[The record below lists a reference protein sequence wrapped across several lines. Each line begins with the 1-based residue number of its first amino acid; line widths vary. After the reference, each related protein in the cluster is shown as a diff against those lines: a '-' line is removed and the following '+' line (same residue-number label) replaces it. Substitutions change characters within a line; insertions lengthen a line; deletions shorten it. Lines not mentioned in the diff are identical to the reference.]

1 VWWGYCSR
9 ASPLCGEVGPGAR
22 RYGWEGH
29 GFAVFYSR
37 WVQAREGEDFQAA
50 DLERAVALARTGDG
64 YAARVLSSDLLSVG
78 VYVLPTGGED
88 LQQPHREDEVY
99 YVVRGRSRFRA
110 GAEEE
115 PVQPGSLLFV
125 RAAIDHR
132 FFDIEEELVIVVF
145 WAPPEKSVP
154 G

>member
-1 VWWGYCSR
+1 
-9 ASPLCGEVGPGAR
+9 
-22 RYGWEGH
+22 
-29 GFAVFYSR
+29 
-37 WVQAREGEDFQAA
+37 VQAREGEDFQAA
-50 DLERAVALARTGDG
+50 DLERAVALARAGDG

-78 VYVLPTGGED
+78 VYVLPAGGED

-99 YVVRGRSRFRA
+99 FVVRGRSRFRA

-115 PVQPGSLLFV
+115 PVKPGSLLFV

>member
-1 VWWGYCSR
+1 MQAR
-9 ASPLCGEVGPGAR
+9 QGEVFQVVDL
-22 RYGWEGH
+22 E
-29 GFAVFYSR
+29 
-37 WVQAREGEDFQAA
+37 QAA
-50 DLERAVALARTGDG
+50 AIARAGDG

-78 VYVLPTGGED
+78 VYVLPPGAED

-110 GAEEE
+110 GGEEE
-115 PVQPGSLLFV
+115 AVKPGSLLFV
-125 RAAIDHR
+125 RAGIDHR

-154 G
+154 A